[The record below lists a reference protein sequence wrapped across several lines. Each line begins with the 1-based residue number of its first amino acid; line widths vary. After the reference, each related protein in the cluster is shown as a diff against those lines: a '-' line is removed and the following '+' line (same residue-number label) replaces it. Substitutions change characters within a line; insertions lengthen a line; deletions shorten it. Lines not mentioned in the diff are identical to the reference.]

1 MPLLREMVPVESLP
15 FIGRCAVRRLFLVI
29 LSLNGVPYSQLGE
42 NFTSCTSLLTMIGDF
57 NVSPRELCIST
68 LFDCT

>member
-29 LSLNGVPYSQLGE
+29 LSLNWVPYSQLGE
-42 NFTSCTSLLTMIGDF
+42 NFTKLYVSLNDDWRL
-57 NVSPRELCIST
+57 
-68 LFDCT
+68 